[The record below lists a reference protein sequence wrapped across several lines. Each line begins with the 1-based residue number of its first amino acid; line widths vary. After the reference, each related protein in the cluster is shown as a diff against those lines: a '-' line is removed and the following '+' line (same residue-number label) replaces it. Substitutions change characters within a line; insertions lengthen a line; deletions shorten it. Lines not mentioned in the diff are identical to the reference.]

1 MKVTFVNYY
10 YDKDIP
16 IDKYLDKYPTI
27 YGWCKALSDL
37 GLEVSVYHRFSN
49 DYSFEQDGV
58 KYFLVKDKLRN
69 DLKWHQTPSV
79 FHREISKTEHEIIHV
94 NSFDY
99 TYQASLI
106 KKRIPRARVVIQHHA
121 ENPRNPI
128 KLLLLKYFSSSI
140 NGFIFSSSEIYNE
153 WVDARKIAKGKKFSE
168 IMEGSSNF
176 SFNSREEMRKIT
188 GLAGDPV
195 LLWVGRLNENKD
207 PITVLSG
214 FNKLLNDFPR
224 AKLYMIYSEEKLK
237 GKVLS
242 LIEQKIALKESVKLL
257 GFINYKNI
265 DRYYN
270 SADYF
275 VLGSHYEGS
284 GYSLVEAMS
293 SGVIPIVTDIP
304 SFRTATNEG
313 QIGGLW
319 KCGDAESFYHKAKE
333 IVTRPRE
340 DELKKT
346 FDFFSENLSFPVI
359 AKKAKIFYENLTDN

>member
-27 YGWCKALSDL
+27 YGWSKALSDL
-37 GLEVSVYHRFSN
+37 GLEVSVYHRFN
-49 DYSFEQDGV
+49 KDYSFEQDGV
-58 KYFLVKDKLRN
+58 KYCLAKDELRN
-69 DLKWHQTPSV
+69 GLKWYQSPSV
-79 FHREISKTEHEIIHV
+79 FHRKISKAKHQIIHV

-106 KKRIPRARVVIQHHA
+106 KKKNPHSKVVIQHHA
-121 ENPRNPI
+121 ENPRNPF

-140 NGFIFSSSEIYNE
+140 DGFIFSSSEIYDE
-153 WVDARKIAKGKKFSE
+153 WLNARKINTGKKFSE

-176 SFNSREEMRKIT
+176 LFKSRNEMRNLT
-188 GLAGDPV
+188 ELTGDPV

-214 FNKLLNDFPR
+214 FSKILNDFPKAR
-224 AKLYMIYSEEKLK
+224 LYMIYSEEKLK
-237 GKVLS
+237 RKVLS
-242 LIEQKIALKESVKLL
+242 FIEQNITLKESVKLL

-265 DRYYN
+265 EKYYN

-293 SGVIPIVTDIP
+293 CGVIPIVTDIP
-304 SFRTATNEG
+304 SFRTVTNEG
-313 QIGGLW
+313 QIGELW
-319 KCGDAESFYHKAKE
+319 QCGNAKSFYDKAKE
-333 IVTRPRE
+333 IILKPKE
-340 DELKKT
+340 EESKKT
-346 FDFFSENLSFPVI
+346 LDFFAEHLSFPAI
-359 AKKAKIFYENLTDN
+359 AKKAKTFYESLSDN

>member
-1 MKVTFVNYY
+1 
-10 YDKDIP
+10 
-16 IDKYLDKYPTI
+16 
-27 YGWCKALSDL
+27 
-37 GLEVSVYHRFSN
+37 
-49 DYSFEQDGV
+49 
-58 KYFLVKDKLRN
+58 
-69 DLKWHQTPSV
+69 
-79 FHREISKTEHEIIHV
+79 
-94 NSFDY
+94 
-99 TYQASLI
+99 
-106 KKRIPRARVVIQHHA
+106 
-121 ENPRNPI
+121 
-128 KLLLLKYFSSSI
+128 
-140 NGFIFSSSEIYNE
+140 
-153 WVDARKIAKGKKFSE
+153 
-168 IMEGSSNF
+168 
-176 SFNSREEMRKIT
+176 
-188 GLAGDPV
+188 
-195 LLWVGRLNENKD
+195 LNENKD